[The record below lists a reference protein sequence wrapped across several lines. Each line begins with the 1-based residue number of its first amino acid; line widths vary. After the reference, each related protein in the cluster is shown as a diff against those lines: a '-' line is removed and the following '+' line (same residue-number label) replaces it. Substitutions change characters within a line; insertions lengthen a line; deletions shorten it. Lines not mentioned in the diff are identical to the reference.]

1 MEVVYLQSPIIQLF
15 INQKQMPMKKI
26 LGFFVLALT
35 ALMVALF
42 YDTGPPKTQSDT
54 LILPEIDLPY
64 VAATPADPMD
74 VLVFNY
80 ENVAPGILTGMYV
93 FLEPGYAMVVQE
105 PEVPLL
111 EYRIN
116 SFWPVITNALS
127 TYPLTR
133 PIKQC

>member
-1 MEVVYLQSPIIQLF
+1 
-15 INQKQMPMKKI
+15 MPMKKI

-42 YDTGPPKTQSDT
+42 YDTGPPKTDTDT
-54 LILPEIDLPY
+54 LILPVIDLPY
-64 VAATPADPMD
+64 APATPADPMK
-74 VLVFNY
+74 VLVVNY

-93 FLEPGYAMVVQE
+93 FLEPGYATIIQE
-105 PEVPLL
+105 PEVPIL
-111 EYRIN
+111 EYGIN
-116 SFWPVITNALS
+116 SFGPVITNTLS